1 MNESRPLEP
10 DMWAL
15 LHEVL
20 GKREPL
26 LVQRVSNEG
35 LASLTDDER
44 SRLTGAISD
53 EFTSTGLQP
62 DDEPNARGLTLEE
75 LLDAVLQV
83 FHSAPAAT
91 R

>member
-1 MNESRPLEP
+1 LLNE
-10 DMWAL
+10 A
-15 LHEVL
+15 L

-26 LVQRVSNEG
+26 LVRRVRDEG
-35 LASLTDDER
+35 LASLTEDER

-62 DDEPNARGLTLEE
+62 DDEPNARGLALEE
-75 LLDAVLQV
+75 LLDAVLRV